1 VLKKMWPET
10 VRQARRVIILVGGFT
25 LVACGV
31 IMLVTPGPGSLLIVG
46 GLSVLA
52 IEFVWARRLLKK
64 VKLKSS
70 ELGRAIFESREK

>member
-1 VLKKMWPET
+1 MWPET

-31 IMLVTPGPGSLLIVG
+31 IMLITPGPGSLLILG

-64 VKLKSS
+64 VKDRKSVV
-70 ELGRAIFESREK
+70 